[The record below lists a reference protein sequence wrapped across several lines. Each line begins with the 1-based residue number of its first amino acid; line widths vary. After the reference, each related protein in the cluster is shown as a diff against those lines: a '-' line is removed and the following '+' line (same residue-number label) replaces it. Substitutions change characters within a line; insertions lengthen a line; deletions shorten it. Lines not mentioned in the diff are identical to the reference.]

1 MGGLNGL
8 ILPLEGE
15 ASWPPGEHSFG
26 SRYLFPGVESGWL
39 TNHAA
44 QLHRHMVVRA
54 LRNVGFDALAIE
66 HPVDDPL
73 HHAERSFTRGCPR
86 LPNTRSTTRNPRRPT

>member
-26 SRYLFPGVESGWL
+26 SPYLFPGVVARWL
-39 TNHAA
+39 AKNA
-44 QLHRHMVVRA
+44 
-54 LRNVGFDALAIE
+54 
-66 HPVDDPL
+66 PK
-73 HHAERSFTRGCPR
+73 
-86 LPNTRSTTRNPRRPT
+86 TTS